1 MIVKDAICFRNT
13 SGRSS
18 PRRRRTRRSRSHAR
32 WAGRAAARPQ
42 SKLRCGGGERATFGS
57 GGARKYGCDQ
67 TGCGGLSV
75 VEQPASLIG
84 ALNSPHDKSAD
95 ERQSLETKPISR
107 GTESSNPVPSSGES
121 GNLRSLRR
129 ATAQPVS
136 EGGYGTR
143 HCDGAGPE
151 ATRIMSSPAGS
162 PERRSRIAF
171 IGSSRDP
178 LSAIIRLRK
187 MPSPPS
193 ISTSPRY
200 ALMAERRG

>member
-1 MIVKDAICFRNT
+1 VIVKDAICFRNT

-57 GGARKYGCDQ
+57 GGARKYGCNQ

-95 ERQSLETKPISR
+95 ERQGLETKPISR
-107 GTESSNPVPSSGES
+107 GTESSNPVPSTGES
-121 GNLRSLRR
+121 ANHRSLNIGRGSAPTRREGPISYDERDRERATRQALAPDTVACVNQLRWFGDLLARLRLTPTRRVAWLRS
-129 ATAQPVS
+129 PVHD
-136 EGGYGTR
+136 E
-143 HCDGAGPE
+143 
-151 ATRIMSSPAGS
+151 
-162 PERRSRIAF
+162 
-171 IGSSRDP
+171 
-178 LSAIIRLRK
+178 LW
-187 MPSPPS
+187 
-193 ISTSPRY
+193 
-200 ALMAERRG
+200 

>member
-42 SKLRCGGGERATFGS
+42 SKLRCGGGERATFGLGS
-57 GGARKYGCDQ
+57 PRKYGCDQ
-67 TGCGGLSV
+67 TVCSGLSV
-75 VEQPASLIG
+75 VEQPTSLIG

-121 GNLRSLRR
+121 SANLTFGPRREQDSGIRGRSASPTILRHSPHR
-129 ATAQPVS
+129 GSVNHATASGLSGRACVAF
-136 EGGYGTR
+136 
-143 HCDGAGPE
+143 AGV
-151 ATRIMSSPAGS
+151 RSWLGS
-162 PERRSRIAF
+162 WCRR
-171 IGSSRDP
+171 D
-178 LSAIIRLRK
+178 
-187 MPSPPS
+187 
-193 ISTSPRY
+193 
-200 ALMAERRG
+200 